1 MKYRGKRAEAARA
14 FLEAATGVDASVCE
28 DEDTQGVF
36 FEPGRFALH
45 AVLTARRTRTM
56 SEKTIR
62 AVGYLK
68 APTDGDVGR
77 LAQAIRDCAEEHGL
91 ALTGIHVDK
100 PARPNN
106 HGSASAE
113 FALRVRGVDV
123 LISSTPEAAKKAI
136 SPGLIF
142 EFLDASQAPAPPPP
156 ADETP
161 AEGVDEN
168 G

>member
-1 MKYRGKRAEAARA
+1 
-14 FLEAATGVDASVCE
+14 
-28 DEDTQGVF
+28 
-36 FEPGRFALH
+36 
-45 AVLTARRTRTM
+45 M
-56 SEKTIR
+56 SEKIR

-77 LAQAIRDCAEEHGL
+77 LAQAIRDCAEEQGCFL
-91 ALTGIHVDK
+91 MGIHVDK
-100 PARPNN
+100 PSSPNN

-113 FALRVRGVDV
+113 FALRVRGVEV

-136 SPGLIF
+136 SPGLVF
-142 EFLDASQAPAPPPP
+142 EFLDASKAPAPSTP
-156 ADETP
+156 ADEMP